1 MERSARDFIP
11 NDADLQELKQAA
23 RRCKGCPL
31 WKNAT
36 QTVFGAGPDSATIFL
51 VGEQPGD
58 REDEK
63 GEPFVGPAGNLLDK
77 ALAEAGI
84 PRTEVYLTNA
94 VKHFKWVSS
103 GARRLHARPKRS
115 EVVACRPWL
124 EEELKAVSP
133 EKVCLLGS
141 TAAQSLLGPS
151 FRVTQHRGEPLLD
164 TGIAPI
170 VIATVHPSSILRSR
184 TSEERHQ
191 AFADFVKDLTALR
204 NASLHVTA

>member
-11 NDADLQELKQAA
+11 EGADLQALKQAA
-23 RRCKGCPL
+23 KRCKGCPL

-36 QTVFGAGPDSATIFL
+36 QTVFGAGPASAKIFL

-77 ALAEAGI
+77 ALDEAGI
-84 PRTEVYLTNA
+84 ARTDVYLTNA
-94 VKHFKWVSS
+94 VKHFKWVAR
-103 GARRLHARPKRS
+103 GTRRLHDRPKRS
-115 EVVACRPWL
+115 EVLACRPWL
-124 EEELKAVSP
+124 EEELVRVKP
-133 EKVCLLGS
+133 EKVGLLGS

-151 FRVTQHRGEPLLD
+151 FRVTQRRAEPLLD

-170 VIATVHPSSILRSR
+170 VMATVHPSSILRSR
-184 TSEERHQ
+184 SSEERHQ
-191 AFADFVKDLTALR
+191 AFAEFVADLVALR
-204 NASLHVTA
+204 NASLRATA